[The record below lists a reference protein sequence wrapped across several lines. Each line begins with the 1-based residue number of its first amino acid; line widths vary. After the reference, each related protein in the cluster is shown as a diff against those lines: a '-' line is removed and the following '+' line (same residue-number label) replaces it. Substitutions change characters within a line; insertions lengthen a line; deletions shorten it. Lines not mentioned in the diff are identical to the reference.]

1 MKIKRYTG
9 TSTREVLARIRGD
22 LGPDAVI
29 LSNREI
35 VGGVELMAAVDFD
48 ASSLQPEPDADAGQG
63 AQPVLAPQARQSG
76 ASAPRGAPSG
86 TRSAAAPTA
95 STTAQAGRAGVV
107 NPSPRQ
113 QTVAAAAP
121 RGAGRPPS
129 APVSSPSSASSTAPA
144 AEAREA
150 PAPPPVWAGEIR
162 DLRDELEQLREWV
175 RASVAQ
181 APVGSPSA
189 IELRLQ
195 ALGLDAR
202 AAREAAAGARDL
214 DQALDDWLAG
224 VELRQ
229 EPMSEPGVYAL
240 VGATGVGK
248 TTTIAKIAARLVLRH
263 GTDSVALVTTDTYRI
278 GGVEQLR
285 IYGRILGVPVAVA
298 RDAAELRAQLQ
309 EFAERRF
316 VLVDTIGLSPRDAR
330 LAEQLRWLGEQG
342 TAVRALLLLGA
353 GMSLAVY
360 EQAWQTYRE
369 LPLAGC
375 ILTKLDE
382 TGAFGAALQWLREH
396 AQPLWFYTDGQRVP
410 EDLHAPE
417 VAKMKALLQG
427 GPAGGRA
434 GQAASRPGR
443 DDAAPAIAN
452 SR

>member
-1 MKIKRYTG
+1 
-9 TSTREVLARIRGD
+9 A
-22 LGPDAVI
+22 PAWP
-29 LSNREI
+29 
-35 VGGVELMAAVDFD
+35 AATP
-48 ASSLQPEPDADAGQG
+48 AN
-63 AQPVLAPQARQSG
+63 
-76 ASAPRGAPSG
+76 
-86 TRSAAAPTA
+86 
-95 STTAQAGRAGVV
+95 QAGAVK
-107 NPSPRQ
+107 PSQRQ
-113 QTVAAAAP
+113 QTVAAAP
-121 RGAGRPPS
+121 RPGADKPS
-129 APVSSPSSASSTAPA
+129 VTQPGPA
-144 AEAREA
+144 A
-150 PAPPPVWAGEIR
+150 PAPAPVWAGEIR
-162 DLRDELEQLREWV
+162 DLRDELEELREWV

-202 AAREAAAGARDL
+202 AAREAAAGAQDVDAAL
-214 DQALDDWLAG
+214 QAWLAG
-224 VELRQ
+224 VDMRA
-229 EPMSEPGVYAL
+229 EPMNEAGVYAL

-263 GTDSVALVTTDTYRI
+263 GTQSVALVTTDTYRI

-298 RDAAELRAQLQ
+298 RDAAELRAHLQ
-309 EFAERRF
+309 EFSDRSF

-382 TGAFGAALQWLREH
+382 TPVFGAALQWLREH

-417 VAKMKALLQG
+417 VAKMKALLQR
-427 GPAGGRA
+427 GPAAARA
-434 GQAASRPGR
+434 DDPALRTGR
-443 DDAAPAIAN
+443 DDAAPAVAN

>member
-48 ASSLQPEPDADAGQG
+48 ASSLQPESDGDAGQG
-63 AQPVLAPQARQSG
+63 EEQVFAPQAPARAQQPPAPQARPSAG
-76 ASAPRGAPSG
+76 ARPAP
-86 TRSAAAPTA
+86 AAPAPTVPA
-95 STTAQAGRAGVV
+95 AAQAGRAGVV
-107 NPSPRQ
+107 NPSSRQ
-113 QTVAAAAP
+113 QTVAAAP
-121 RGAGRPPS
+121 QRRPPASS
-129 APVSSPSSASSTAPA
+129 ASSASSTSSGKASA
-144 AEAREA
+144 
-150 PAPPPVWAGEIR
+150 PVWAGEIR

-202 AAREAAAGARDL
+202 AARDAAAGAQDL
-214 DQALDDWLAG
+214 DQALDTWLAG
-224 VELRQ
+224 VELRE

-298 RDAAELRAQLQ
+298 RDAAELRAHLQ
-309 EFAERRF
+309 AFADRRF

-342 TAVRALLLLGA
+342 GAVRALLLLGA
-353 GMSLAVY
+353 GMSLSVY

-427 GPAGGRA
+427 GPAVARA

>member
-48 ASSLQPEPDADAGQG
+48 ASSLQPEPDGDAGQG
-63 AQPVLAPQARQSG
+63 AEQDLAPRAPMRAQQPATPAPRAAAAGARPAPGVLAPAVSAG
-76 ASAPRGAPSG
+76 AQP
-86 TRSAAAPTA
+86 
-95 STTAQAGRAGVV
+95 GRAAVV

-113 QTVAAAAP
+113 QTVAGAAP
-121 RGAGRPPS
+121 RRPGAPP
-129 APVSSPSSASSTAPA
+129 ASPAASPAPA

-150 PAPPPVWAGEIR
+150 AAPVWAGEIR

-202 AAREAAAGARDL
+202 AAREAAAGAKDL
-214 DQALDDWLAG
+214 EQALDAFLAG
-224 VELRQ
+224 VELRE

-263 GTDSVALVTTDTYRI
+263 GTESVALVTTDTYRI

-298 RDAAELRAQLQ
+298 RDAAELRAHLQ
-309 EFAERRF
+309 EFADRRF

-427 GPAGGRA
+427 GPAVARA
-434 GQAASRPGR
+434 GQAAPRPGR

>member
-1 MKIKRYTG
+1 
-9 TSTREVLARIRGD
+9 
-22 LGPDAVI
+22 
-29 LSNREI
+29 
-35 VGGVELMAAVDFD
+35 
-48 ASSLQPEPDADAGQG
+48 
-63 AQPVLAPQARQSG
+63 
-76 ASAPRGAPSG
+76 
-86 TRSAAAPTA
+86 
-95 STTAQAGRAGVV
+95 
-107 NPSPRQ
+107 
-113 QTVAAAAP
+113 
-121 RGAGRPPS
+121 
-129 APVSSPSSASSTAPA
+129 
-144 AEAREA
+144 
-150 PAPPPVWAGEIR
+150 VWAGEIR

-202 AAREAAAGARDL
+202 AAREAAAGAKDL
-214 DQALDDWLAG
+214 EQALDAWLAG
-224 VELRQ
+224 VELRE

-263 GTDSVALVTTDTYRI
+263 GTESVALVTTDTYRI

-298 RDAAELRAQLQ
+298 RDAAELRAHLQ

-427 GPAGGRA
+427 GPTGARA